1 MKQPLVVVLALVA
14 LGALAFVAW
23 PLFSPGPS
31 GSIDGEAGVTL
42 YCSVD
47 LNQSLPIAEE
57 FEKAKGVDVSTQGET
72 EASRSVGIKRRLAL
86 EKDHPVA
93 DVLWANE
100 ILNTVFLR
108 NQGLF
113 APMPR
118 DVLESFPPRW
128 RDPKGT
134 FVAFAGRGRILL
146 VNRKLLPDPKDWP
159 TSYQDL
165 LDPKWGGEGRR
176 VAVAAPLN
184 GTTYTHAAAM
194 LALDEAAGKAF
205 WTAVAGRMAKGEVKV
220 VPGNGAVKQQVS
232 DAANG
237 VAWGVTDTDDAR
249 EAIDAGAPVE
259 IVYPDQAEGRP
270 GTFVIPNTVAI
281 VKGAPHPKSAEALVR
296 WLTSKE
302 TEGRLASGPI
312 ANIPVREGIAAPA
325 YVKRAVFGPVA
336 DAAKEFRAQE
346 VDWEV
351 VGAVE
356 DRGHAFFASLFAS
369 K

>member
-1 MKQPLVVVLALVA
+1 MKQPVVVVLALVA
-14 LGALAFVAW
+14 VAALAFVLW
-23 PLFSPGPS
+23 PFLSPAAK
-31 GSIDGEAGVTL
+31 DGQAVTL

-47 LNQSLPIAEE
+47 LNQSLPIAKE
-57 FEKAKGVDVSTQGET
+57 FETSTGIVVSTQGET

-86 EKDHPVA
+86 EKDHPAA

-108 NQGLF
+108 NQGVL

-118 DVLESFPPRW
+118 DILEAFPPRW
-128 RDPKGT
+128 RDSKGT

-146 VNRKLLPDPKDWP
+146 VNKKLLPDPKDWP

-176 VAVAAPLN
+176 ACVAAPLT
-184 GTTYTHAAAM
+184 GTTYAQAAAM
-194 LALDEAAGKAF
+194 LALDEVAAKAF
-205 WTAVAGRMAKGEVKV
+205 WTGVAARMAKGEVKV
-220 VPGNGAVKQQVS
+220 VPGNGSVKQQVM

-237 VAWGVTDTDDAR
+237 VAWGLTDTDDAR
-249 EAIDAGAPVE
+249 EAIDAGAPVAL
-259 IVYPDQAEGRP
+259 VYPDQAEGLP

-281 VKGAPHPKSAEALVR
+281 VKGAPHPEAAETLVR

-312 ANIPVREGIAAPA
+312 ANIPVREGIAAPPH
-325 YVKRAVFGPVA
+325 VKRAVFGKVVDP
-336 DAAKEFRAQE
+336 AKEFRAQE
-346 VDWEV
+346 VDWDL
-351 VGAVE
+351 VGSVE
-356 DRGHAFFASLFAS
+356 DRGHAFFQNLFAS

>member
-1 MKQPLVVVLALVA
+1 MKKPLVVVLALVA
-14 LGALAFVAW
+14 VGALAFVLW
-23 PLFSPGPS
+23 PFLAPAPK
-31 GSIDGEAGVTL
+31 GSIEGDTEVNL

-47 LNQSLPIAEE
+47 LNQSLPIAHE
-57 FEKAKGVDVSTQGET
+57 FERAKGVTVSTQGET
-72 EASRSVGIKRRLAL
+72 EASRSVGIKQRLAA

-108 NQGLF
+108 NQGVF
-113 APMPR
+113 APLPK
-118 DVLESFPPRW
+118 DVLEAFPARW

-134 FVAFAGRGRILL
+134 YVAFAGRARILL
-146 VNRKLLPDPKDWP
+146 VNKRLLPDPKDWP

-165 LDPKWGGEGRR
+165 VDPRWGGDGRR
-176 VAVAAPLN
+176 VCVAAPLN

-194 LALDEAAGKAF
+194 LTLDEAGGRAF

-237 VAWGVTDTDDAR
+237 VAWGLTDTDDAR

-270 GTFVIPNTVAI
+270 GTFVIPNTVAL
-281 VKGAPHPKSAEALVR
+281 VRGGPHPKAAQALVR

-312 ANIPVREGIAAPA
+312 ANIPVREGVAAPP

-346 VDWEV
+346 VDWDR

-356 DRGHAFFASLFAS
+356 DRGHAFFEKLFAS